1 MRVACCALRKTRWIA
16 IAASGVSAF
25 AATRPCGVPHSHGRD
40 VGKPR
45 ADGKASAASVR
56 APEREL
62 FRSLKKSLPRL
73 TNCRA
78 KRLPTRKTN
87 SSCGKEPPRHGIEL
101 FTIGF
106 TRKTARAFFTSLKDA
121 GVRRVVDVRLNNNSQ
136 LAGFSKKED
145 LAYFL
150 REIGGI
156 EYVHLPELAPTQDIL
171 DAYKKQ
177 QRRLGNLRKAIFWN

>member
-1 MRVACCALRKTRWIA
+1 M
-16 IAASGVSAF
+16 
-25 AATRPCGVPHSHGRD
+25 
-40 VGKPR
+40 
-45 ADGKASAASVR
+45 
-56 APEREL
+56 E
-62 FRSLKKSLPRL
+62 
-73 TNCRA
+73 
-78 KRLPTRKTN
+78 
-87 SSCGKEPPRHGIEL
+87 IEL

-171 DAYKKQ
+171 DAYKKHKGDWGIYEKQ
-177 QRRLGNLRKAIFWN
+177 FLELMARRQVEKTIRPDLLDHGCLLCSEHLPHQCHRRLVAEYLNAKWGGIKTKHLV

>member
-1 MRVACCALRKTRWIA
+1 M
-16 IAASGVSAF
+16 
-25 AATRPCGVPHSHGRD
+25 
-40 VGKPR
+40 
-45 ADGKASAASVR
+45 
-56 APEREL
+56 E
-62 FRSLKKSLPRL
+62 
-73 TNCRA
+73 
-78 KRLPTRKTN
+78 
-87 SSCGKEPPRHGIEL
+87 IEL

-171 DAYKKQ
+171 DAYKKHKGDWGIYEKQ
-177 QRRLGNLRKAIFWN
+177 FLDLMARRQVEKTVRPDLLDHGCLLCSEHLPHQCHRRLVAEYLNAKWGGIKTKHLV